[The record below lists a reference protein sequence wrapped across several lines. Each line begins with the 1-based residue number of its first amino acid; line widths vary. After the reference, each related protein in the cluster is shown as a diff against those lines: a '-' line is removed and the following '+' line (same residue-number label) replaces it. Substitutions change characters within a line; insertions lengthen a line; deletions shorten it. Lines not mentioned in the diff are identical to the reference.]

1 MYDFSNCFLYQTN
14 RDDAEGSPD
23 IGVRGVG
30 VGGVDV
36 GVIVPDTTPP
46 EGVADEKETAVVDVE
61 EDGVALDVLA

>member
-30 VGGVDV
+30 VEGVDV
-36 GVIVPDTTPP
+36 GVIVPDTTP

-61 EDGVALDVLA
+61 DGVALDVLV